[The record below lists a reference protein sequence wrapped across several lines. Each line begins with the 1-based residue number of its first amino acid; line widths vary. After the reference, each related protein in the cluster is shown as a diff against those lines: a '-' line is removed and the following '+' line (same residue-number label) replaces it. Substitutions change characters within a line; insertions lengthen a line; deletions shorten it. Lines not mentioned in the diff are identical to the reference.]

1 MLKCVKYEHRKEH
14 ELLTSKRVS
23 VLHQHR
29 HIQRLYVG
37 PWPSVWS
44 PGRALCWERPCW
56 APHGQARTGTRFLRT
71 ETEEMGRERERLE
84 LQHPNSLLQTI
95 GQWLAYDQWHGNKIL
110 FSVYSTSLTC
120 HNNVISSFLSSND
133 LHLKSFLHL
142 KQILI
147 YQLYTWPIK
156 TLGLVRF

>member
-1 MLKCVKYEHRKEH
+1 MSTERNMSSWPLRESRSCTNIDISKGSMLGPDPVSDLRAGLSAESAPA
-14 ELLTSKRVS
+14 ELLMDRPELARDSSELR
-23 VLHQHR
+23 
-29 HIQRLYVG
+29 QRRWG
-37 PWPSVWS
+37 
-44 PGRALCWERPCW
+44 
-56 APHGQARTGTRFLRT
+56 
-71 ETEEMGRERERLE
+71 ERERLE

-120 HNNVISSFLSSND
+120 HNNVMSSFLSSND